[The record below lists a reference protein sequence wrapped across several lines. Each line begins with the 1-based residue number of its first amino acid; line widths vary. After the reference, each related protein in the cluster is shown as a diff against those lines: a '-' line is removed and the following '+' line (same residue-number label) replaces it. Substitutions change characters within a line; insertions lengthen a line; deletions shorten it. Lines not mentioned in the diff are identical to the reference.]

1 MNKMIPKFG
10 TVANF
15 VTRITG
21 ICLTAILAMVY
32 VPKVFSLESELVFVA
47 MPLAIIFVIL
57 ALYAQ
62 LASLVTYIR
71 RIMEKN

>member
-1 MNKMIPKFG
+1 MTPKFS

-21 ICLTAILAMVY
+21 ICVTAILAMVY

-47 MPLAIIFVIL
+47 MPLAIIFTIL

-62 LASLVTYIR
+62 LASFIKYIN

>member
-1 MNKMIPKFG
+1 MTPKFS

-15 VTRITG
+15 VTRVTG
-21 ICLTAILAMVY
+21 ICVTAILAMVY

-47 MPLAIIFVIL
+47 LPLAIIFVIL

-62 LASLVTYIR
+62 AASFVKFINH
-71 RIMEKN
+71 IMEKN

>member
-1 MNKMIPKFG
+1 MTPKFC

-15 VTRITG
+15 VTRVTG
-21 ICLTAILAMVY
+21 ICVTAILAMVY

-47 MPLAIIFVIL
+47 LPLAIIFVIL

-62 LASLVTYIR
+62 AASFVKFINH
-71 RIMEKN
+71 IMEKN